1 MRIADIVQDSIVDGP
16 GMRLVVFTQGCNK
29 RCPNCHNP
37 GTHDPEGGREMPVE
51 EIAELMRKNPLTDGL
66 TLSGGEPFLQAGECA
81 RLARMTHEMGLNVW
95 CYSGNTY
102 EELLEASKTDSD
114 YDALLRETD
123 VLVDGRFVQEL
134 RSLSL
139 KWRGS
144 TNQRVID
151 VKKSMETGTLVL
163 YEQQ

>member
-1 MRIADIVQDSIVDGP
+1 
-16 GMRLVVFTQGCNK
+16 
-29 RCPNCHNP
+29 
-37 GTHDPEGGREMPVE
+37 MPVE

-151 VKKSMETGTLVL
+151 VKRAWKQAHWCSMNSSK
-163 YEQQ
+163 

>member
-1 MRIADIVQDSIVDGP
+1 MRIADIVQDSIVDGT
-16 GMRLVVFTQGCNK
+16 GMRLVVFTQGCLKN
-29 RCPNCHNP
+29 CPGCHNP
-37 GTHDPEGGREMPVE
+37 GTHDPEGGREMSVE

-66 TLSGGEPFLQAGECA
+66 TITGGEPFLQAEECA
-81 RLARMTHEMGLNVW
+81 VLARMTHEMGLNVW

-102 EELLEASKTDSD
+102 EQLLEAAKNDRGYDS
-114 YDALLRETD
+114 LLREID
-123 VLVDGRFVQEL
+123 VLVDGRFIQEL

-151 VKKSMETGTLVL
+151 VKKSIEAGVVALC
-163 YEQQ
+163 E